1 MREKHGLM
9 LFITS
14 CLSGCGQMYQGYMK
28 RGLSLLLLFFTLL
41 AVAGFLS
48 LAPVGLFLP
57 VVWIYAFFDSY
68 DLRGHLAAGTA
79 QPDDYLFGLSEMDSR
94 RMNELLRRRHSLI
107 GWGLVG
113 LGVYMI
119 YDTVISRLGEWLHHI
134 GMPWVYRL
142 MAYDLPRLVMTA
154 LIIALGLWFIRG
166 PRKKDGGEIP
176 AFTPPEAAAEPAPE
190 ERAGETTAAET
201 SLEEA
206 AHDGGQ

>member
-28 RGLSLLLLFFTLL
+28 RGLSLLLLFFALL
-41 AVAGFLS
+41 AVSGFLG
-48 LAPVGLFLP
+48 LAPVALFLP

-68 DLRGHLAAGTA
+68 DLRSRLAAGTA

-94 RMNELLRRRHSLI
+94 RMSELLRRRHSLI

-119 YDTVISRLGEWLHHI
+119 YDSIIRGVMEVVLDIPGLEWAYGL
-134 GMPWVYRL
+134 VV
-142 MAYDLPRLVMTA
+142 YDLPRLVVTV

-176 AFTPPEAAAEPAPE
+176 SFTPPEAAAEPAPE
-190 ERAGETTAAET
+190 EPVAAET
-201 SLEEA
+201 APEEA
-206 AHDGGQ
+206 SYDGGQ

>member
-28 RGLSLLLLFFTLL
+28 RGLSLLLLFFALL
-41 AVAGFLS
+41 AVSGFLG
-48 LAPVGLFLP
+48 LAPVALFLP

-68 DLRGHLAAGTA
+68 DLRSRLAAGTA

-94 RMNELLRRRHSLI
+94 RMSELLRRRHSLI

-134 GMPWVYRL
+134 GLPWVYRL
-142 MAYDLPRLVMTA
+142 MAYDLPRLVVTV

-176 AFTPPEAAAEPAPE
+176 SFTPPEAAAEPAPE
-190 ERAGETTAAET
+190 EPAAAET
-201 SLEEA
+201 APEEA
-206 AHDGGQ
+206 SYDGGQ

>member
-28 RGLSLLLLFFTLL
+28 RGLSLLLLFFALL
-41 AVAGFLS
+41 AVSGFLG
-48 LAPVGLFLP
+48 LAPVVLFLP

-68 DLRGHLAAGTA
+68 DLRSRLAAGTA

-94 RMNELLRRRHSLI
+94 RMSELLRRRHSLI

-113 LGVYMI
+113 IGVYMI
-119 YDTVISRLGEWLHHI
+119 YDSIIR
-134 GMPWVYRL
+134 RL
-142 MAYDLPRLVMTA
+142 MEVVLDIPGLEWAYGLVVYDLPRLVVTV

-176 AFTPPEAAAEPAPE
+176 SFTPSEAAAEPAPE
-190 ERAGETTAAET
+190 EPVAAET
-201 SLEEA
+201 APEEA
-206 AHDGGQ
+206 SYDGGQ